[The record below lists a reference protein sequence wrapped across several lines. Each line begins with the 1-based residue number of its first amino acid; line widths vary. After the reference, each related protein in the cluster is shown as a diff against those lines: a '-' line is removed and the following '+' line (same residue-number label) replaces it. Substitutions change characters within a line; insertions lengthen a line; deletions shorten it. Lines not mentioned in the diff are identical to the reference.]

1 MVYLGSPNILSLNK
15 SDKFNETL
23 QICFQIE
30 PPDNYSIEWYYTSN
44 LSIERPSQ
52 IGNNVENITEKYN
65 RTSYSTLNYSNVNLS
80 IYCLTITRNVDL
92 INRSVLETDE
102 GKYFIRAINSAGLS
116 ETSYIYVVVHG
127 KI

>member
-1 MVYLGSPNILSLNK
+1 MLYLGSPNIFSFNK
-15 SDKFNETL
+15 SKDFNETIV
-23 QICFQIE
+23 ICFRIE

-44 LSIERPSQ
+44 ISIERPTQ
-52 IGNNVENITEKYN
+52 IGNNVENITVKYN

-80 IYCLTITRNVDL
+80 NYCLTITRNVDL

-116 ETSYIYVVVHG
+116 ETSYIYVMVHG